1 MFWVANR
8 LQLHQNWNI
17 IPTCANEWKPV
28 RAREGNIGRF
38 KEGKRRGNNAG
49 SVYLYRG
56 RYVLMYIDPVSGK
69 RKKKTLTAKADKGVD
84 QAITEKSIA
93 EKAAAEFLA
102 GIPKITAIESKAEL
116 MVKVAEAKKII
127 NRTRLSLS
135 DIWTAFES
143 SPERPDSGPGTL
155 KKYKIFCDRFIA
167 WLKKNRRAEDASWID
182 ADTAAAFMAYLW
194 GTGIFEA
201 TYNSYRQ
208 ALQLIFRIV
217 LKEDGM
223 ENPFARISKK
233 SENPQSHQDFTAEEV
248 NRIFQQLAPAS
259 GYRMLH
265 CIRSFARHCS
275 KPKPG
280 IAKAVTSFLKSPNV
294 IGRIPPESVRIS
306 AN

>member
-1 MFWVANR
+1 
-8 LQLHQNWNI
+8 
-17 IPTCANEWKPV
+17 
-28 RAREGNIGRF
+28 
-38 KEGKRRGNNAG
+38 
-49 SVYLYRG
+49 
-56 RYVLMYIDPVSGK
+56 
-69 RKKKTLTAKADKGVD
+69 
-84 QAITEKSIA
+84 
-93 EKAAAEFLA
+93 
-102 GIPKITAIESKAEL
+102 